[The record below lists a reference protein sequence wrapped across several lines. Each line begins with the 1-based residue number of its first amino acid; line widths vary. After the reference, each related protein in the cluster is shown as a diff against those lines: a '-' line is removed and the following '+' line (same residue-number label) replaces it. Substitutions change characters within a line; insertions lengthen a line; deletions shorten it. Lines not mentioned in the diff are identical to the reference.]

1 MITIREAT
9 TADAQE
15 LVKIYAPYV
24 KETTITFDY
33 EVPSEKEF
41 SQRILEIQEKY
52 PYFVAE
58 ENGGILG
65 YAYAHAYKDRAAYDW
80 AVEVSVYVNQNK
92 RGHGAGKRLY
102 QALEQALDKQ
112 NVAILTACITGGN
125 DGSIHFHEQLG
136 YQQVARFPKIGYK
149 FDQWHDVLWLQKF
162 LIEPQGERPVFIPY
176 NQL

>member
-9 TADAQE
+9 TADAQK

-41 SQRILEIQEKY
+41 SQQILEIQEKY

-80 AVEVSVYVNQNK
+80 AVEVSVM
-92 RGHGAGKRLY
+92 
-102 QALEQALDKQ
+102 
-112 NVAILTACITGGN
+112 
-125 DGSIHFHEQLG
+125 
-136 YQQVARFPKIGYK
+136 
-149 FDQWHDVLWLQKF
+149 
-162 LIEPQGERPVFIPY
+162 
-176 NQL
+176 